1 MRRIYSPRKSRTL
14 FYFPAKENVSL
25 RNQKIVFAH
34 AQIYFAANSSRIRW
48 SIRLVEIRLKDM
60 KLSRGDFGRRG
71 RKLKELNYSPKK
83 RFDAAQNIDHRLT
96 FEEIA
101 AAMHEVCTENESII
115 FTAEFKEES
124 QDKHPEVDK
133 TNIMTL
139 SDFLSASTTQEEF
152 CFKMQYFPEH
162 LAEIE

>member
-1 MRRIYSPRKSRTL
+1 MILQAWK
-14 FYFPAKENVSL
+14 
-25 RNQKIVFAH
+25 KI
-34 AQIYFAANSSRIRW
+34 
-48 SIRLVEIRLKDM
+48 E
-60 KLSRGDFGRRG
+60 
-71 RKLKELNYSPKK
+71 ELNCSPKK

-96 FEEIA
+96 FEEVA

-152 CFKMQYFPEH
+152 CFKMEYFPEH
-162 LAEIE
+162 LAEIERQTLGQSSNLFAVRRNMITASKAHDVKTRMVTLKKGEVVGR